1 MWLFLM
7 LMGVYHEGQY
17 GNFKISQLYTKKNI
31 SKQHKKNENLLI

>member
-17 GNFKISQLYTKKNI
+17 GIFKLSQFYTKKI
-31 SKQHKKNENLLI
+31 SKQHKTNENLLI